1 MAKAST
7 QIYDVSPSHA
17 EFTHAELE
25 QITDWIALHKDSV
38 TALLTL
44 FDNMH
49 EAGLLD
55 IVNALIVRG
64 QDLLKILAD
73 QAEKPEYAGGIKNV
87 IALVQGFGM
96 LDAKVLAQLM
106 RNLVFITRNLDL
118 TNGPKVAGVWSTLQ
132 AVRDPD
138 VAAGFSVALAIIRG
152 LGQGI
157 RAEQEEGKSV

>member
-1 MAKAST
+1 MARAST
-7 QIYDVSPSHA
+7 QIYEAPFSQ
-17 EFTHAELE
+17 EEITHEQLE
-25 QITDWIALHKDSV
+25 QISEWIATHKDSV
-38 TALLTL
+38 TAWLTL
-44 FDNMH
+44 VDNMH
-49 EAGLLD
+49 EAGIFDAL
-55 IVNALIVRG
+55 NAFLVRG
-64 QDLLKILAD
+64 QEVLRIFVD

-96 LDAKVLAQLM
+96 LDAKVLSQLM

-118 TNGPKVAGVWSTLQ
+118 TNGPKVIGIWSTLQ

-157 RAEQEEGKSV
+157 RAEKEDEPK